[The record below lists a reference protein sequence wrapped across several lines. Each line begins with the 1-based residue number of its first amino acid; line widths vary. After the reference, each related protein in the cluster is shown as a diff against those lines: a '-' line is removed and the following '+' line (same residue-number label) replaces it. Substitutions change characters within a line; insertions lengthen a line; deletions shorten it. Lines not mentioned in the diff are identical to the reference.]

1 MNPPELMT
9 VAPGYGLAKT
19 NAYEAGAIGKM
30 ASALVCL
37 LAFIAGSAASQDR
50 VYRCTGS
57 DGKTSFQS
65 VPCPGTVTS
74 ATVKPAARAQPAGRS
89 DAQRSGGSPA
99 FVLPFDVPDDAAS
112 GERQS
117 ASRENRPSPREVKPA
132 PASASAATKVL
143 ASGADVFVVSGYESG
158 GRPTVVNIDHQARPA
173 ILVLTSYHNTQ
184 WKVVSAPGTRLKAIL
199 VASYKAGA
207 EASVDGPPQVPVISD
222 DLPYAHELSNIKFRE
237 LLTKLNANYG
247 VDKVLGYHGEYRLPA
262 TITVRGPFAADPR
275 LTLDGIR
282 PEVARV
288 SLDFNL
294 ISVDGRKLPFTNV
307 GPKGGSPYAGVIRGS
322 VMSPQRAGPAV
333 VADDNQETYFLDG
346 WSALVW
352 ARHGLNGHT
361 EKLKLPA
368 NLPALSWA
376 SGLAWDTRK
385 GILAMASFGGEGYL
399 YRYDT
404 RNRKWLDAHSLQ
416 NHDLI
421 GLTFNRTNGEYV
433 GITSNA
439 KLVRINE
446 RGQLEDVQ
454 ALDKLLPDLG
464 STYDKGNGRL
474 DSLIVNAD
482 AHVVVVSNVR
492 NGTVTHIWTY
502 DQRARKAQLTYKV
515 ID

>member
-1 MNPPELMT
+1 MI
-9 VAPGYGLAKT
+9 VAPGCGLVKANAPWTGAVGKT
-19 NAYEAGAIGKM
+19 

-37 LAFIAGSAASQDR
+37 LALNTGSAAAQDQ

-65 VPCPGTVTS
+65 VPCPSSATS
-74 ATVKPAARAQPAGRS
+74 ATVKAAARAQPASRS
-89 DAQRSGGSPA
+89 GAQRSGFSPA
-99 FVLPFDVPDDAAS
+99 FILPFDVPDGAAP
-112 GERQS
+112 GEIKS
-117 ASRENRPSPREVKPA
+117 APRENRPAPREVKPA
-132 PASASAATKVL
+132 PASPATKAL

-158 GRPTVVNIDHQARPA
+158 GRTTVVNIDHQARPV

-184 WKVVSAPGTRLKAIL
+184 WKVISAPGTRLKAIL
-199 VASYKAGA
+199 VASYDEGGK
-207 EASVDGPPQVPVISD
+207 ESVDAPPQVPVMSD
-222 DLPYAHELSNIKFRE
+222 DLPYAYELSNIKFRE
-237 LLTKLNANYG
+237 LMTKLNANYG
-247 VDKVLGYHGEYRLPA
+247 VDKVLGYRGGYRLPA
-262 TITVRGPFAADPR
+262 TITLRGPFAADPR

-288 SLDFNL
+288 SLNFSL
-294 ISVDGRKLPFTNV
+294 ISVDGRKLPFTSA
-307 GPKGGSPYAGVIRGS
+307 GPKGGSRYAGVIRGGI
-322 VMSPQRAGPAV
+322 MSPQRAGPAV
-333 VADDNQETYFLDG
+333 VANDSQETYFLDG

-352 ARHGLNGHT
+352 APDGLNGRT
-361 EKLKLPA
+361 EKLKPPA

-421 GLTFNRTNGEYV
+421 GLTFNRTKGEYV
-433 GITSNA
+433 GITEKA
-439 KLVRINE
+439 ELVRINE
-446 RGQLEDVQ
+446 RGELEDVQ
-454 ALDKLLPDLG
+454 PLDKLLPDLD
-464 STYDKGNGRL
+464 STYDKGNRRL
-474 DSLIVNAD
+474 DSLTVNAD
-482 AHVVVVSNVR
+482 ADVVVLSNVR